1 MPEVTS
7 QSSLPRRRLGR
18 TNLQLTVLGVGGW
31 LGLLD
36 KPAVQ
41 RTEFTVPSALWDTI
55 STDRAAKEVAAV
67 EAVRRAVELGINYFD
82 TAPMYGNGEAERH
95 LGLGLKAL
103 SPEERARVHVSTK
116 VGTHPERSH
125 RYEADSVRWS
135 LEQSLR
141 VLFTDYVDIVHIHY
155 PLNNEHMDKILG
167 PGGAVEALEDLKAQG
182 VIGAISLGSRPH
194 RFMRRA
200 IESGRFD
207 AVMTTYDY
215 NLVRASA
222 RPVIELAAQYD
233 VGMINASPY
242 NAGLLAGI
250 DPDMAAARR
259 PPDLVGDL
267 DRARAL
273 WRWSQ
278 DRHVDLGAVAMQ
290 YSLRD
295 ERLAVTLTGPR
306 DAAEVEA
313 NVRHATTVLPPDIWD
328 ELDTFLKTLGP
339 WTPGGEADVLA

>member
-7 QSSLPRRRLGR
+7 QLSLPRRRLGR

-31 LGLLD
+31 LGLLT
-36 KPAVQ
+36 KPVIQ
-41 RTEFTVPSALWDTI
+41 RSEFTVPAALWDTI
-55 STDRAAKEVAAV
+55 STDRAAKEAAAI
-67 EAVRRAVELGINYFD
+67 EAVRRAVELGINFFD
-82 TAPMYGNGEAERH
+82 TAPMYGNGESERH

-103 SPEERARVHVSTK
+103 SPEERARVYVSTK
-116 VGTHPERSH
+116 VGTHPERPH
-125 RYEADSVRWS
+125 RYEADSVHWS

-141 VLFTDYVDIVHIHY
+141 VLFTDHVDIVHVHY
-155 PLNNEHMDKILG
+155 PLNDEHMDQILG

-207 AVMTTYDY
+207 AVMSPYDY
-215 NLVRASA
+215 NLIRASA
-222 RPVIELAAQYD
+222 DPVIDLAAKCG

-250 DPDMAAARR
+250 DPDLAAARR
-259 PPDLVGDL
+259 PPDFAGDL
-267 DRARAL
+267 DRALAL

-278 DRHVDLGAVAMQ
+278 ERQVDLGAVAMQ

-295 ERLAVTLTGPR
+295 ERIAVTLAGPR

-313 NVRHATTVLPPDIWD
+313 NARHATTPLPPGIWD
-328 ELDTFLKTLGP
+328 DLDDFLKTLGP
-339 WTPGGEADVLA
+339 WTPGGEAGVLA

>member
-7 QSSLPRRRLGR
+7 QLLLPRRRLGR
-18 TNLQLTVLGVGGW
+18 TNLQLSVLGVGGW
-31 LGLLD
+31 LGLLNE
-36 KPAVQ
+36 PAIPGA
-41 RTEFTVPSALWDTI
+41 EFTVLAAPWDNI
-55 STDRAAKEVAAV
+55 LADRAAKEAAAIR
-67 EAVRRAVELGINYFD
+67 AVRRAVELGINFFD
-82 TAPMYGNGEAERH
+82 TAPMYGKGEAERH

-103 SPEERARVHVSTK
+103 SSEERARVFVSTK
-116 VGTHPERSH
+116 VGTHPERPH

-135 LEQSLR
+135 LEHSMR
-141 VLFTDYVDIVHIHY
+141 VLFTDHLDVVHIHY
-155 PLNNEHMDKILG
+155 LLNDEHMDQILE

-207 AVMTTYDY
+207 AVMSTYDY
-215 NLVRASA
+215 NLIRASA
-222 RPVIELAAQYD
+222 EPIIKLAAKYG

-242 NAGLLAGI
+242 NAGLLAGV
-250 DPDMAAARR
+250 DPDLAAARR
-259 PPDLVGDL
+259 PPDLAGDL

-278 DRHVDLGAVAMQ
+278 ERQVDLGSVAMQ

-295 ERLAVTLTGPR
+295 ERFAVTLAGPR
-306 DAAEVEA
+306 DAVEVE
-313 NVRHATTVLPPDIWD
+313 NNILHARTPLPPGIWD
-328 ELDTFLKTLGP
+328 DLDTFMKTLGP
-339 WTPGGEADVLA
+339 WTPGGEAGVLA